1 VSFDHAMR
9 GWYRP
14 VGRFYSVRMTDVE
27 TLRFDGYAPFREWL
41 SQNQETSTGVWL
53 LLAKKGSGQT
63 TVTYAEALDAAL
75 EFGWIDG
82 QAKRI
87 DDATYMQ
94 RFTPRRPQSP
104 WSSRNREAAEAMI
117 AEGRMAPRG
126 LAEVERARNDG
137 RWDRAYDGPAKA
149 EPHPEFVAALDANPA
164 AAAFYATLNSQN
176 RYAIYYRV
184 QSAKRDETRAR
195 RIADFVATLERG
207 EKLY

>member
-1 VSFDHAMR
+1 MDEAKAQPD
-9 GWYRP
+9 GP
-14 VGRFYSVRMTDVE
+14 
-27 TLRFDGYAPFREWL
+27 LRFDGYKSFREWL
-41 SQNQETSTGVWL
+41 VEHQDTSTGIWL
-53 LLAKKGSGQT
+53 LLAKKGSGLT

-82 QAKRI
+82 QAKGI

-104 WSSRNREAAEAMI
+104 WSSRNRVFAETMI

-137 RWDRAYDGPAKA
+137 RWDRAYDEPATA
-149 EPHPEFVAALDANPA
+149 QPHPDFLSALEANPE

-176 RYAIYYRV
+176 RFAIYYRV
-184 QSAKRDETRAR
+184 QQAKRDETRAR
-195 RIADFVATLERG
+195 RIADFVAKLARG
-207 EKLY
+207 EKFYP

>member
-1 VSFDHAMR
+1 MDEATAQPDDAPRFD
-9 GWYRP
+9 GP
-14 VGRFYSVRMTDVE
+14 
-27 TLRFDGYAPFREWL
+27 LRFDDYGSFREWL
-41 SQNQETSTGVWL
+41 RENQDSSTGIWL
-53 LLAKKGSGQT
+53 LLAKKGSGQK

-82 QAKRI
+82 QAKGI

-104 WSSRNREAAEAMI
+104 WSSRNRVFAETMI

-137 RWDRAYDGPAKA
+137 RWDRAYDGPATA
-149 EPHPEFVAALDANPA
+149 QPHPDFLAALEANPA

-176 RYAIYYRV
+176 RFAIYYRV
-184 QSAKRDETRAR
+184 QQAKRDETRAR
-195 RIADFVATLERG
+195 RIADFVAKLERG
-207 EKLY
+207 EKFYP

>member
-1 VSFDHAMR
+1 MNESSDDA
-9 GWYRP
+9 P
-14 VGRFYSVRMTDVE
+14 
-27 TLRFDGYAPFREWL
+27 LRFDGYGPFRDWL
-41 SQNQETSTGVWL
+41 RENQDAPSGVWL

-87 DDATYMQ
+87 DDATYIQ

-104 WSSRNREAAEAMI
+104 WSTRNREAAEAMI

-126 LAEVERARNDG
+126 LAEIERARTDG

-149 EPHPEFVAALDANPA
+149 QPHPDFVAALEANPA
-164 AAAFYATLNSQN
+164 AAAVYATLNSQN

-184 QSAKRDETRAR
+184 QSAKREDTRAR
-195 RIADFVATLERG
+195 RIAEFVARLERN
-207 EKLY
+207 ERFYP